1 MHRACKFAT
10 ENLRRMSSLSLTGG
24 FVVGDL
30 AKVRAGR
37 DHRQITSRAQF
48 LVSYR
53 IPSPQGSRRH
63 LLRAS
68 PLADHPRPV
77 PILPQRPT
85 REQGLRV
92 ARPAASSAR
101 RFRAVAPAG
110 LGFRARAAADD
121 APPSGSSG
129 SASANGGGSLAS
141 RLLAQSAQS
150 ASFSSSSA
158 AAAKAPKAS
167 GAKAKPAAKAKTASA
182 KAAAAPASDAET
194 AANKDAKKKA
204 LDRVL
209 GEIDSNFGK
218 GSIMKL
224 GSASQAKVST
234 FPSGAMTLDIALGGG
249 MPRGRIVEIY
259 GPESSGKTT
268 LALHSM
274 AEMQKVGGT
283 VALIDAE
290 HAFDPEYSQRLGL
303 DVDEVV
309 VCQPETGEMALE
321 VVDTLV
327 RSNAVD
333 LIVVDSVAALVPR
346 SEIEGEIGMVQVG
359 AHARLMSQALR
370 KINVNAA
377 KAGVTIIFLNQ
388 LRSKVGVIYGNPEIT
403 TGGNALKFYASVRLD
418 IRRKE
423 IIKGKAGADDEGV
436 RVKVKVAKNKVAPPY
451 KVAEFDM
458 IFGLGISGLGCTLD
472 AADEMGVIERRG
484 SWYSYGEERLG
495 QGREKA
501 MEYMTE
507 NPHVLESVEAD
518 VRRVIAEKLAGK
530 YGAPID
536 KQAKEVA
543 PLGAFG
549 KGSPFDLDDEDEG
562 DLELG
567 MDDEDE
573 AVAR

>member
-1 MHRACKFAT
+1 MASV
-10 ENLRRMSSLSLTGG
+10 RRTH
-24 FVVGDL
+24 VV
-30 AKVRAGR
+30 
-37 DHRQITSRAQF
+37 T
-48 LVSYR
+48 
-53 IPSPQGSRRH
+53 
-63 LLRAS
+63 
-68 PLADHPRPV
+68 
-77 PILPQRPT
+77 
-85 REQGLRV
+85 
-92 ARPAASSAR
+92 PAAASVFGKGRLARSA
-101 RFRAVAPAG
+101 V
-110 LGFRARAAADD
+110 ARAAADD
-121 APPSGSSG
+121 TSGTSGFASSAG
-129 SASANGGGSLAS
+129 AGSLAS

-158 AAAKAPKAS
+158 AAAKA
-167 GAKAKPAAKAKTASA
+167 KPAAKKASPAKKATPVKSPAKVVAATPSTA
-182 KAAAAPASDAET
+182 PPSD
-194 AANKDAKKKA
+194 ANKDAKKKA

-209 GEIDSNFGK
+209 GEIDANFGK

-268 LALHSM
+268 LALHAM

-309 VCQPETGEMALE
+309 VCQPETGEMGLE

-436 RVKVKVAKNKVAPPY
+436 RVKCKVAKNKVAPPY

-458 IFGLGISGLGCTLD
+458 IFGRGISGLGCTLD
-472 AADEMGVIERRG
+472 AADEMDVIDRKG

-501 MEYMTE
+501 METLTE
-507 NPHVLESVEAD
+507 NPEMLKAVETD
-518 VRRVIAEKLAGK
+518 VRRVIAERLAGK
-530 YGAPID
+530 YGTPI
-536 KQAKEVA
+536 AKDEPIA

-549 KGSPFDLDDEDEG
+549 KGSPFDLDDEDEDLLIEEG
-562 DLELG
+562 D
-567 MDDEDE
+567 
-573 AVAR
+573 AR

>member
-1 MHRACKFAT
+1 M
-10 ENLRRMSSLSLTGG
+10 
-24 FVVGDL
+24 
-30 AKVRAGR
+30 
-37 DHRQITSRAQF
+37 
-48 LVSYR
+48 
-53 IPSPQGSRRH
+53 
-63 LLRAS
+63 
-68 PLADHPRPV
+68 
-77 PILPQRPT
+77 
-85 REQGLRV
+85 
-92 ARPAASSAR
+92 
-101 RFRAVAPAG
+101 APAG
-110 LGFRARAAADD
+110 LGVRARAAADD

-129 SASANGGGSLAS
+129 SASSNGGGSLAS

-167 GAKAKPAAKAKTASA
+167 GAKAKPASKAKTASA
-182 KAAAAPASDAET
+182 AATPASDAAT
-194 AANKDAKKKA
+194 AANKEAKRKA

-209 GEIDSNFGK
+209 GEIDASFGK

-249 MPRGRIVEIY
+249 MPRGRIVEVY

-327 RSNAVD
+327 RSSAVD

-458 IFGLGISGLGCTLD
+458 IFGMGISGLGCTLD

-549 KGSPFDLDDEDEG
+549 KGSPFDLDDEDEPG
-562 DLELG
+562 LG
-567 MDDEDE
+567 LGEFGLDDEDE
-573 AVAR
+573 AVVR